1 MGPPTLHQLASHKIN
16 SSQTRPGHS
25 GVEVLSQL
33 TSVCVRLT
41 PEANCAIL
49 SSLHK
54 CSVTVR
60 AVQQGGGFP
69 SGPAWLLCVLQPK
82 CVASS
87 AIRCFKDLFLFYVY
101 ELVSACV
108 FVHCAHAWY
117 MKRVSFP
124 GTELQVLVSHLIVGV
139 SDHTWVFC
147 QEQEDDSYPLN
158 HLSRPLSSLLKTVL
172 HTIEFLDYNFLLIF
186 LLF

>member
-1 MGPPTLHQLASHKIN
+1 MEEHYLLTFLYSPASCLGMGPPTLHQLASHKIN
-16 SSQTRPGHS
+16 SSQTWPGHS

-33 TSVCVRLT
+33 T
-41 PEANCAIL
+41 PEASRAIL

-54 CSVTVR
+54 CLSLWKLSSRV
-60 AVQQGGGFP
+60 GGFP
-69 SGPAWLLCVLQPK
+69 SGPTWLLCVLQSK

-87 AIRCFKDLFLFYVY
+87 AIGCFKDLFLFYVY
-101 ELVSACV
+101 EWASACM

-117 MKRVSFP
+117 MKR
-124 GTELQVLVSHLIVGV
+124 VGV

-147 QEQEDDSYPLN
+147 QEQEDNSNPLS

-172 HTIEFLDYNFLLIF
+172 HTIEFLDYNFLFIFAFLI
-186 LLF
+186 